1 MKKNGF
7 TLIELLIIILIAAM
21 IYMQYLKITK
31 PTWIIDLEATHPYL
45 GVIMFTALYGW
56 ITVEK
61 IKKKQHGYAAFIF
74 IFMAVGLL
82 IWKSSTT

>member
-7 TLIELLIIILIAAM
+7 TLIELLIIILIASM
-21 IYMQYLKITK
+21 IYVLYLRVTK
-31 PTWIIDLEATHPYL
+31 PQWIIDLDANHPYF

-61 IKKKQHGYAAFIF
+61 LKKKQYGYATFIF
-74 IFMAVGLL
+74 IFMTTGLL
-82 IWKSSTT
+82 IWKFNIT